1 MIINSI
7 PKITNGLPA
16 YVTYFPPMNTDA
28 SSKYVNTASIATTTI
43 HHQFIWLSMLN
54 PEMSTTGVIEPVPH
68 QS

>member
-1 MIINSI
+1 
-7 PKITNGLPA
+7 
-16 YVTYFPPMNTDA
+16 MNTDA